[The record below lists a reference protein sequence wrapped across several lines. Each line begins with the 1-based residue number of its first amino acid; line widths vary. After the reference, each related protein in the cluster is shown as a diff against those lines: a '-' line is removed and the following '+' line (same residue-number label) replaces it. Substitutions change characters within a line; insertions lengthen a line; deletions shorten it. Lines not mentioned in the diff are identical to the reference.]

1 MKKTLVLLM
10 CLLCVSCA
18 STNMPKKNK
27 ADRKNVANKE
37 LPSWVNE
44 CPTSKNGLYAVGSG
58 THEDKEQARTLSSL
72 NAKAELSKKQN
83 AEIDSESRMN
93 TIITKNDSDISYEE
107 TTILK
112 SNSIVDKSVIEA
124 THLEYDKESKKWYCY
139 TLLYRDYEAKEDNT
153 KLLES
158 KLVQ

>member
-1 MKKTLVLLM
+1 MKKLLVLLM

-44 CPTSKNGLYAVGSG
+44 CPTSKNGLYAVGSA
-58 THEDKEQARTLSSL
+58 THKDKEQARELSLL
-72 NAKAELSKKQN
+72 NARAELSKKQN
-83 AEIDSESRMN
+83 AEINSESRIN
-93 TIITKNDSDISYEE
+93 TIITKDDSDISYEE
-107 TTILK
+107 TTVLK
-112 SNSIVDKSVIEA
+112 SNSNVDKTTVED
-124 THLEYDKESKKWYCY
+124 THLEYDKKSKKWYCY
-139 TLLYRDYEAKEDNT
+139 TLICREYEVKEDNT